1 MALQLNDS
9 GGTVSL
15 FGGRPKG
22 RPYYIRFPL
31 HDSLE
36 GDPRVAPTIIRFPF
50 HDSEAA
56 MGAAPRYSP
65 GLYS

>member
-15 FGGRPKG
+15 FAGRPKG
-22 RPYYIRFPL
+22 RPYYVRFPL
-31 HDSLE
+31 
-36 GDPRVAPTIIRFPF
+36 